1 MAYNL
6 NGITDIS
13 DFINY
18 GKGLSLSKADL
29 YLKEKTQ
36 SGIIYNATLIKMNI
50 GILSS
55 HILKQFK

>member
-18 GKGLSLSKADL
+18 GKGLIKSLISV
-29 YLKEKTQ
+29 
-36 SGIIYNATLIKMNI
+36 IP
-50 GILSS
+50 
-55 HILKQFK
+55 FKL

>member
-36 SGIIYNATLIKMNI
+36 SYEDKIKNI
-50 GILSS
+50 EKYCMGERY
-55 HILKQFK
+55 